1 MNTTP
6 ATRSLVIEREMAHP
20 PEKIWRALTKR
31 ELIAEWLMNNDF
43 QPVVGH
49 TFTFR
54 STPMPQRNSVTDCKV
69 LVVEPNRTLSY
80 SWNSSGQEAANGLKT
95 VVTWTLTPT
104 PIGTLVRMEQAGF
117 RAEDEN
123 FYRGAG
129 IGWQKMVAAL
139 ERIAA
144 RLNDWSDQYCDRRA
158 LRRCRT

>member
-1 MNTTP
+1 
-6 ATRSLVIEREMAHP
+6 
-20 PEKIWRALTKR
+20 
-31 ELIAEWLMNNDF
+31 
-43 QPVVGH
+43 
-49 TFTFR
+49 
-54 STPMPQRNSVTDCKV
+54 
-69 LVVEPNRTLSY
+69 VVEPNRTLSY